1 MGLGKQIKN
10 KKVTTDVVLVTVV
23 LVLLKLV
30 HVISWSWFWV
40 LSPLWLTGGFIFLVL
55 SLMITAL
62 TLALNKEG
70 SYRPVKKVLDKKIK

>member
-1 MGLGKQIKN
+1 MGLGKQLKN
-10 KKVTTDVVLVTVV
+10 KKVTIDVLLVTVV

-40 LSPLWLTGGFIFLVL
+40 LSPLWLTGGFILLVL

-62 TLALNKEG
+62 NLALNKEG
-70 SYRPVKKVLDKKIK
+70 SYKPVKKVLDKKIK